1 MGSDSSGQER
11 ILSAVAR
18 RPQEGTG
25 DIELIRM
32 RRRHLRRIL
41 AIEGRVYPRPWSASL
56 FLSELAQRSSRSY
69 LVARKHGVVVG
80 YAGMMFAGREAHVTN
95 IAVDPD
101 WHHRKIGTH
110 LLLALV
116 TEALARGST
125 QISLE
130 VRVTNTAAQSMYDK
144 FGFEVTSLRK
154 GYYIETNEDAY
165 VMVVA
170 SPLSTEYR
178 ERLQGIRTEVEPAR
192 EAREDRAP

>member
-1 MGSDSSGQER
+1 M
-11 ILSAVAR
+11 SAVAR
-18 RPQEGTG
+18 MPQEETG
-25 DIELIRM
+25 DVELTRM

-69 LVARKHGVVVG
+69 LVARMHGLVVG

-101 WHHRKIGTH
+101 LHGRKVGTR

-130 VRVTNTAAQSMYDK
+130 VRVTNSAAQAMYDK
-144 FGFEVTSLRK
+144 FGFEVAGMRK

-178 ERLQGIRTEVEPAR
+178 ERLQTIRTELRPPR
-192 EAREDRAP
+192 EIGDERAT

>member
-1 MGSDSSGQER
+1 
-11 ILSAVAR
+11 LSAVAR
-18 RPQEGTG
+18 RPQEGM
-25 DIELIRM
+25 DDVELIRM

-56 FLSELAQRSSRSY
+56 FLSELGQRSSRSY
-69 LVARKHGVVVG
+69 LVARMHGVVVG

-101 WHHRKIGTH
+101 WHGRKVGTR

-130 VRVTNTAAQSMYDK
+130 VRVTNAAAQSMYDK
-144 FGFEVTSLRK
+144 FGFGVTGVRK

-178 ERLQGIRTEVEPAR
+178 ERLQTIRADLAR
-192 EAREDRAP
+192 QGEIGEERAP